1 MICQKIPGASIP
13 RQILL
18 GHTKVNIYL
27 HALLQGKNGFAKC
40 RFIGISYLGF
50 VVATQNNSAEKYFD
64 IPSQPNIIN
73 SGTQSQDLYGGS
85 PALQIN
91 TTVTGGP
98 KDTFTLTS
106 LRLACLVTNGA
117 ETSNANGCT
126 VLFEGNKR
134 SGAKSVTYEYEY
146 PNQNTNPGPGSPLAT
161 FGTVTFPDNF
171 KGLSEVFIS
180 LTAVQNDVDG
190 VDPLL
195 DNVCLSIQ
203 G

>member
-1 MICQKIPGASIP
+1 M
-13 RQILL
+13 
-18 GHTKVNIYL
+18 
-27 HALLQGKNGFAKC
+27 
-40 RFIGISYLGF
+40 
-50 VVATQNNSAEKYFD
+50 
-64 IPSQPNIIN
+64 
-73 SGTQSQDLYGGS
+73 
-85 PALQIN
+85 QIN

-98 KDTFTLTS
+98 KDTFTLKS

-126 VLFEGNKR
+126 VLFVGNRR

-146 PNQNTNPGPGSPLAT
+146 PNQEIGNPLAT

-171 KGLSEVFIS
+171 KGLTEVFIS
-180 LTAVQNDVDG
+180 LTAVQNDVIG

-195 DNVCLSIQ
+195 DDVCLSIQ